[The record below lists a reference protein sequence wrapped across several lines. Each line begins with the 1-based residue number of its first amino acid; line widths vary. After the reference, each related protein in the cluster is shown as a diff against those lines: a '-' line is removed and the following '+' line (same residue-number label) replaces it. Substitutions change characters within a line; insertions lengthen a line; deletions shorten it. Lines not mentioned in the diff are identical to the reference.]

1 MKFAVFVLSDP
12 KAGEEALGRVF
23 NALAFAAEA
32 HASGDE
38 VAIVFQGA
46 GTRWP
51 AELAKL
57 GHPARELYDSVRSL
71 VAGASTGC
79 ATVFGALD
87 EVKAL
92 GLPQLKDNALPG
104 TPGLGSV
111 RRYLAEGRTTLLF

>member
-1 MKFAVFVLSDP
+1 MTKEYTVMKFAVFVLSDP

-32 HASGDE
+32 HANGDE
-38 VAIVFQGA
+38 VAIVFQGT

-57 GHPARELYDSVRSL
+57 GHPARELFDSVRSL

-87 EVKAL
+87 DV
-92 GLPQLKDNALPG
+92 NAL
-104 TPGLGSV
+104 
-111 RRYLAEGRTTLLF
+111 

>member
-51 AELAKL
+51 AEFAK
-57 GHPARELYDSVRSL
+57 ARPP
-71 VAGASTGC
+71 GT
-79 ATVFGALD
+79 GALR
-87 EVKAL
+87 L
-92 GLPQLKDNALPG
+92 GPFARRWGVD
-104 TPGLGSV
+104 GLRDRV
-111 RRYLAEGRTTLLF
+111 RRPR